1 MSLIC
6 LPGFIWYSHFLAFH
20 TANYCD
26 LANNSYNT
34 TKLCIFPFPEGLLR
48 NEMKMFEMLREWID
62 SNLLPLAVMFD
73 GTTVLEIGCKQR
85 RKWTELLHGK
95 FTLSVLGINACSL
108 RYQRTFKRP

>member
-6 LPGFIWYSHFLAFH
+6 LPGFIWFDRQI
-20 TANYCD
+20 TVN

-34 TKLCIFPFPEGLLR
+34 TKLCIFPFSEGLLR
-48 NEMKMFEMLREWID
+48 NKMKMFEMLREWID
-62 SNLLPLAVMFD
+62 SNLLPLAGMFD

-108 RYQRTFKRP
+108 RYQRIFKRP